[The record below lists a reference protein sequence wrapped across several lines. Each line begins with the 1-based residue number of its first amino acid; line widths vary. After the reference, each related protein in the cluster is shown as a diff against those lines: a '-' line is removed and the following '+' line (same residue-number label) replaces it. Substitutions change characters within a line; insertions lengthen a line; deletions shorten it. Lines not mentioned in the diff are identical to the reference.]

1 MTNDELLFLKQYL
14 KKEVSLSYLTEK
26 LNKSEYEIMA
36 QISSLKESG
45 ENIVD
50 VCKNGDIYIKNYG
63 DNSLDDL
70 SPYYI
75 NTEKSNEIKL
85 AFISDTRLGSKYQQL
100 SILNDIYKKAYEYGV
115 TEVFHCGDLS
125 EGVYKGKKTL
135 YNDTLFEYDVFSQTK
150 YIVNN
155 YPYVEGITT
164 NFITGEHDTT
174 HVDETNYDIGKLVS
188 KEREDM
194 KYLGKNRRKIIILD
208 SNNNEKISLLML
220 HPKGKIPYTVSY
232 KPQQFISALRNE
244 DKTDILIHGHWLQT
258 EMLSMRNITEF
269 SVPSVVA
276 TTPEMIDNGLQNT
289 IGAWFVEVILDKND
303 KKIIPTFIPYYKTYE
318 NDYKIAKSLKLERK

>member
-1 MTNDELLFLKQYL
+1 MTKDELLLLKQYL
-14 KKEVSLSYLTEK
+14 NKERSLSYLSEK

-36 QISSLKESG
+36 QISSMKENG
-45 ENIVD
+45 ENISD
-50 VCKNGDIYIKNYG
+50 VCKNGDIYIRNYG
-63 DNSLDDL
+63 YDSLDDL

-75 NTEKSNEIKL
+75 NTEEKSGIKL
-85 AFISDTRLGSKYQQL
+85 AFISDTRLGSKYEQL

-115 TEVFHCGDLS
+115 TQIFHCGDIS
-125 EGVYKGKKTL
+125 EGIYKGKKSL
-135 YNDTLFEYDVFSQTK
+135 YNDTLFEHDVFSQGK
-150 YIVNN
+150 YIINN
-155 YPYVEGITT
+155 YPSAQGITT
-164 NFITGEHDTT
+164 NFITGEHDIT
-174 HVDETNYDIGKLVS
+174 HIDATNYDIGRIIS
-188 KEREDM
+188 SEREDM
-194 KYLGKNRRKIIILD
+194 KYLGKNRRKIVILD
-208 SNNNEKISLLML
+208 TNNKEKISLLML

-244 DKTDILIHGHWLQT
+244 DKTDILLHGHWLQT

-289 IGAWFVEVILDKND
+289 VGAWFVEIIFDKNG

-318 NDYKIAKSLKLERK
+318 NDYKTAKCLRLERK

>member
-1 MTNDELLFLKQYL
+1 MTNDELFLLRQEIN
-14 KKEVSLSYLTEK
+14 KERSLSYLTKK

-36 QISSLKESG
+36 QISSMKETG

-50 VCKNGDIYIKNYG
+50 VYKNGDIYIRSYG
-63 DNSLDDL
+63 DNSLEE
-70 SPYYI
+70 SAPYYI
-75 NTEKSNEIKL
+75 NTEHSNKIKL
-85 AFISDTRLGSKYQQL
+85 AFISDTRLGSKYEQL

-115 TEVFHCGDLS
+115 TEVFHCGDIS
-125 EGVYKGKKTL
+125 EGVYRNTKSL
-135 YNDTLFEYDVFSQTK
+135 YNETLFEHDVYSQGR
-150 YIVNN
+150 YIINN

-164 NFITGEHDTT
+164 NFITGEHDKT
-174 HVDETNYDIGKLVS
+174 HIDTEKRDIGKMVS
-188 KEREDM
+188 SKREDM
-194 KYLGKNRRKIIILD
+194 KYLGRNRRKIVILD

-244 DKTDILIHGHWLQT
+244 DKTDILLHGHWLQT

-289 IGAWFVEVILDKND
+289 IGAWFVEIIFDKNER
-303 KKIIPTFIPYYKTYE
+303 KIIPTFIPYYKTYE
-318 NDYKIAKSLKLERK
+318 NDYKVAKKLKLERK